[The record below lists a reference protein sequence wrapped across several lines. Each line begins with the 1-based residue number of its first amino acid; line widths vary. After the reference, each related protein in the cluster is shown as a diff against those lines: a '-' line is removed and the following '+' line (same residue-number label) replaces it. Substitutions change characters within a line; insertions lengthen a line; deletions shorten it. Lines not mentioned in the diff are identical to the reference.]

1 MMIMINETILK
12 TLQSEFPTLTYKL
25 TYIYIMYICTWNII
39 YLSLY
44 HRANIHLHT
53 IATDNGE
60 ERKAQR
66 REKMEIEEEEVKKAS
81 RYLIMSWLAFAYIE
95 KREK

>member
-1 MMIMINETILK
+1 MRQFRKHYKANSLH
-12 TLQSEFPTLTYKL
+12 SHTYQY
-25 TYIYIMYICTWNII
+25 TFTSCICALNII

-60 ERKAQR
+60 ERKAQK
-66 REKMEIEEEEVKKAS
+66 REKMERRRNKKGFEVFNHELAGIRMYTEERKKMK
-81 RYLIMSWLAFAYIE
+81 L
-95 KREK
+95 KR